1 MPLNFVKNEKI
12 VNTYS
17 LYMYGVISEERIY
30 EDDITPTMVNDTLI
44 KAGNVE
50 FIDVYVNSP
59 GGSVFAG
66 HAIYNILK
74 RHPALIR
81 MSIDGIAASA
91 MSVVVQ
97 AGDERVIA
105 LNGIVMVH
113 NPMGAIWD
121 YSYAKDIRKYADDL
135 DKVQS
140 TIEDTYL
147 EKVNIDR
154 DKLIELMDAET
165 YMNADEAIRM
175 GFVDSLTGDK
185 VAIQNS
191 NGEITI
197 NSLKI
202 DKKKYSNIY
211 KNSAKIKPFEPTPVV
226 VDYSEIESVIV
237 ENSITLLESEILHN
251 GLSRNW

>member
-1 MPLNFVKNEKI
+1 
-12 VNTYS
+12 
-17 LYMYGVISEERIY
+17 MYGVISEEQYY
-30 EDDITPTMVNDTLI
+30 EDDITPNMVKNALSEVS
-44 KAGNVE
+44 NVE

-59 GGSVFAG
+59 GGNVFAG

-81 MSIDGIAASA
+81 ISVDGIAASA
-91 MSVVVQ
+91 MSVVLQ
-97 AGDERVIA
+97 AGDERIIA
-105 LNGIVMVH
+105 PNGIVMIH

-135 DKVQS
+135 DKVQG

-165 YMNADEAIRM
+165 YMNASESIEM
-175 GFVDSLTGDK
+175 GFVDSLAGEN
-185 VAIQNS
+185 VSIQNK
-191 NGEITI
+191 NGEIVI

-202 DKKKYSNIY
+202 DKRKYSNIY
-211 KNSAKIKPFEPTPVV
+211 KNSAKIKLFEPTPEVI
-226 VDYSEIESVIV
+226 DYSKL
-237 ENSITLLESEILHN
+237 ENAIAGNNITLLESEIIQNELESN
-251 GLSRNW
+251 Y

>member
-1 MPLNFVKNEKI
+1 MPLNIVKNEKI
-12 VNTYS
+12 INTYS
-17 LYMYGVISEERIY
+17 LYIYGVISDEQWY
-30 EDDITPTMVNDTLI
+30 DDEITPNMINEALA
-44 KAGNVE
+44 KAGDAE
-50 FIDVYVNSP
+50 FIDVYINSP

-66 HAIYNILK
+66 HTMYNALK

-81 MSIDGIAASA
+81 TYVDGIAASA
-91 MSVVVQ
+91 ASVILQ

-105 LNGIVMVH
+105 PNGIVMIH
-113 NPMGAIWD
+113 NPMGGSWG
-121 YSYAKDIRKYADDL
+121 YADDMRKYADTL
-135 DKVQS
+135 DKVKG

-165 YMNADEAIRM
+165 YMNADEAIKM

-211 KNSAKIKPFEPTPVV
+211 KNSAKIKPFEPTPEPI
-226 VDYSEIESVIV
+226 DYSKL
-237 ENSITLLESEILHN
+237 ENAIAGNNVTLLESEIIQNELE
-251 GLSRNW
+251 SSY